1 MNKLCFVQWAL
12 SKAKIECM
20 KPIFARIE
28 TLQVKDCKVEGDFYE
43 NFLRYCTNLKQ
54 LHVQDVDFTKMK
66 MQIECFVYIVSDST
80 KEPQYGWLFQEYP
93 LLEHFELTPSKN
105 VKIPLL
111 MFFQKNPKLRSFST
125 NSNFFCANLNS
136 FMKTASKLESLIVDG
151 SCDRDTPRKF
161 YNGLNKLYQQGF
173 YEKLHLRVR
182 NGVESNLDSNIIQ
195 NALEVLYVDVRHC
208 QSFHENLPFLGALHI
223 KELGIFDSFYVP
235 YMETLAK
242 NLIKLEGLRLTNATF
257 KNILAYIRYAP
268 NLKSI
273 QIQNL
278 LIKDHVNNEVLDVS
292 FLNRERQKLIGANKV
307 VIYVKEHLFLL
318 TKWATKRIDLDLIE
332 LKRIE
337 SCKLAHRL

>member
-1 MNKLCFVQWAL
+1 MN
-12 SKAKIECM
+12 
-20 KPIFARIE
+20 RI
-28 TLQVKDCKVEGDFYE
+28 
-43 NFLRYCTNLKQ
+43 
-54 LHVQDVDFTKMK
+54 HVQDVDFTKMK
-66 MQIECFVYIVSDST
+66 MKIESFVYIVSEST
-80 KEPQYGWLFQEYP
+80 REPQYGWLFQEYP

-105 VKIPLL
+105 DKIPLVK
-111 MFFQKNPKLRSFST
+111 FFEKNPNLRSFST

-136 FMKTASKLESLIVDG
+136 FKKTASKLESLNIDG
-151 SCDRDTPRKF
+151 SCDRDTPGKF

-173 YEKLHLRVR
+173 YKKLHLRVR
-182 NGVESNLDSNIIQ
+182 NGVQSNLDSNIIQ

-208 QSFHENLPFLGALHI
+208 QSFYETLPFLSALHI

-242 NLIKLEGLRLTNATF
+242 NLIKLEGIRLTNATF

-278 LIKDHVNNEVLDVS
+278 LIKDHVNNEVLDIS
-292 FLNRERQKLIGANKV
+292 LLNRERQKLIGANRV
-307 VIYVKEHLFLL
+307 VIYVKEQLFLL
-318 TKWATKRIDLDLIE
+318 TKWATKRINLDLIE

-337 SCKLAHRL
+337 SCKLPQRFAL